1 MGDVIT
7 ATTTGLPDL
16 IEDGGEVRVLD
27 LTLAEK
33 LGFSEARMIR
43 KLIRRHA
50 ASLEGIG
57 SLGRRVTNPGPKGG
71 RPGTAFYLN
80 EAQAH
85 FITAKADTKLADI
98 ELARVAQV
106 FTEYRR
112 GNLIA
117 KDAEAQAQLD
127 AIEAKRL
134 ERLADWEDDKR
145 VRREVLKSMGR
156 YRPRR
161 KNLGLYGKGAG
172 Y

>member
-1 MGDVIT
+1 MGDTIT
-7 ATTTGLPDL
+7 TTTTGLPDL

-33 LGFSEARMIR
+33 LGFSEVRMIR

-50 ASLEGIG
+50 ASLEAIG

-85 FITAKADTKLADI
+85 FITAKSDTKLADI

-117 KDAEAQAQLD
+117 KDATAQATLD
-127 AIEAKRL
+127 EIEAKRQRAYAFYL
-134 ERLADWEDDKR
+134 EEREARDTALR
-145 VRREVLKSMGR
+145 YLRRC
-156 YRPRR
+156 
-161 KNLGLYGKGAG
+161 
-172 Y
+172 